1 MVINNNKKK
10 GEQEKIKESVEC
22 RTNNTYVFKK
32 VVYLYI
38 DIYSSRSLF
47 FFLIR
52 NRYKVF

>member
-47 FFLIR
+47 FIIR